1 MRPEILI
8 FDEATSHLDAEN
20 EKRIM
25 ENLLSNF
32 KNKTLIIIAHRLS
45 TVVNADK
52 ILFVG
57 DGKIQEEGN
66 HSELYA
72 LEGSYYNLVKNQLE
86 INE

>member
-1 MRPEILI
+1 MKT
-8 FDEATSHLDAEN
+8 ATSHLDAEN